1 MVGHEL
7 RTPLVPLQGYLE
19 MVLRLL
25 PENEADDRARRYAK
39 TALDQLRRFAGLVG
53 DVVDATRLHTGRFSV
68 QLAPL
73 DLGALVA
80 QTVRLP
86 IGDAQPPN
94 VVLSVPETPLV
105 VNGDAAR
112 LQQVIVNLLS
122 NAARYAPGS
131 DHVDVR
137 LLREPGQRVK
147 LEVQDYGP
155 GIAAAE
161 LANLFTPFF
170 QGAHE
175 DRGARGGLGLGLF
188 ICKEIVEAH
197 GGTIEVSSSGGTT
210 FAVHLPLASE

>member
-1 MVGHEL
+1 
-7 RTPLVPLQGYLE
+7 
-19 MVLRLL
+19 
-25 PENEADDRARRYAK
+25 
-39 TALDQLRRFAGLVG
+39 
-53 DVVDATRLHTGRFSV
+53 
-68 QLAPL
+68 
-73 DLGALVA
+73 
-80 QTVRLP
+80 
-86 IGDAQPPN
+86 